1 VGVGATMQSLAEI
14 LSSDSGSLVLGIAA
28 LVAIA
33 APFVDRYFIRRRRL
47 AFRVLYNSKIGLSP
61 IPLHDGAN
69 GSAQADP
76 QLART
81 AHLLSRMSIVVI
93 RVRNTGGFDI
103 APGDFEIPMA
113 FTFGSRIVWDARVSD
128 ATGDDLRTSVRDGL
142 EFFTRETASP
152 QPPAEGAKLS
162 RVRALLPKRF
172 AELVSPEAPPTPEAP
187 EWHGVRLARLSLKR
201 KEKFKLVVVLR
212 ESDEHGEEISKEIE
226 HHARLAGGRIK
237 DDRKQRRITWP
248 IITTA
253 VGVLLTG
260 ALLATLIVSWSRPAQ
275 TVECAGGS
283 LAVEGSSAF
292 VPIIDSIAR
301 EYHGQ
306 CDGADITTRATGSVT
321 GVRALAPVSAAD
333 KDGLA
338 VLSDG
343 KSGEAGPDLASKP
356 VAVIVYSLVVN
367 RAAGVDR
374 LTVGQVKDIFS
385 GRVRNW
391 DQLRPGPSVPIGIVG
406 RGQESGTRKTFEQK
420 VLGGAEDRLTSDSC
434 RAPERDPSAATTRC
448 ERGTTSE
455 VLTEV
460 AAVPG
465 ALGYADV
472 PAAKA
477 AAAKDPQVTVVQL
490 DGRYP
495 DVTTIDAGYRFW
507 TIEYLYTKGVPA
519 NESVLKHF
527 LDYLSSS
534 TARAELQD
542 AGYTPCVAKDG
553 LLDRLC
559 TRPDS

>member
-1 VGVGATMQSLAEI
+1 MGVGATMQSLAEI
-14 LSSDSGSLVLGIAA
+14 LSSDSGSLVLGLAA
-28 LVAIA
+28 LVAMA

-61 IPLHDGAN
+61 IDLHDGEN

-76 QLART
+76 QLERT
-81 AHLLSRMSIVVI
+81 ARLLSRMSVVVI

-103 APGDFEIPMA
+103 APEDFEIPLS

-128 ATGDDLRTSVRDGL
+128 ATDDGLRQHVRDGL
-142 EFFTRETASP
+142 EFFTRDTP
-152 QPPAEGAKLS
+152 QRPVEGAKLS
-162 RVRALLPKRF
+162 RVRAWLPKRL
-172 AELVSPEAPPTPEAP
+172 AETPVPEAPA
-187 EWHGVRLARLSLKR
+187 WHGVRFARLSLKR

-212 ESDEHGEEISKEIE
+212 ESDGHDGEISKEIE
-226 HHARLAGGRIK
+226 HHARLAAGRIK
-237 DDRKQRRITWP
+237 DDRKQRRVTWP
-248 IITTA
+248 VVTTA

-260 ALLATLIVSWSRPAQ
+260 ALLATLLVSWSRPSGETAL
-275 TVECAGGS
+275 CATGKLS
-283 LAVEGSSAF
+283 VEGSSAF
-292 VPIIDSIAR
+292 VPIIKGIAA

-306 CDGADITTRATGSVT
+306 CDGAAITTRATGSVT
-321 GVRALAPVSAAD
+321 GVRALAPVDAA
-333 KDGLA
+333 GRNELA

-343 KSGEAGPDLASKP
+343 RSGEAGADLEAKA
-356 VAVIVYSLVVN
+356 VAVVVYTLVVN

-374 LTVGQVKDIFS
+374 LTTQQVKDIFG

-434 RAPERDPSAATTRC
+434 RKPERDPAAATTRC
-448 ERGTTSE
+448 ERGTTAE

-460 AAVPG
+460 GAVPG
-465 ALGYADV
+465 AIGYADV

-477 AAAKDPQVTVVQL
+477 AAAKDRQVGVVQL
-490 DGRYP
+490 DGHYP

-507 TIEYLYTKGVPA
+507 TVEYLYTKGVPD
-519 NESVLKHF
+519 NGSVLKRF
-527 LDYLSSS
+527 LDYLASP

-542 AGYTPCVAKDG
+542 AGFVPCVAKDG
-553 LLDRLC
+553 LLDPVC
-559 TRPDS
+559 TRADI

>member
-1 VGVGATMQSLAEI
+1 MGVGATMQSLAEI
-14 LSSDSGSLVLGIAA
+14 LSSDSGSLVLGLAA
-28 LVAIA
+28 LVAMA

-61 IPLHDGAN
+61 IDLHDGEN

-76 QLART
+76 QLERT
-81 AHLLSRMSIVVI
+81 ARLLSRMSVVVI
-93 RVRNTGGFDI
+93 RIRNTGGFDI
-103 APGDFEIPMA
+103 APDDFEIPLS

-128 ATGDDLRTSVRDGL
+128 ATDDGLRRHVREGL
-142 EFFTRETASP
+142 EFFTRDTP
-152 QPPAEGAKLS
+152 QPVESAKLS
-162 RVRALLPKRF
+162 RVRALLPKRL
-172 AELVSPEAPPTPEAP
+172 AGVPAPEAP

-201 KEKFKLVVVLR
+201 KEKFKLVIVLR
-212 ESDEHGEEISKEIE
+212 ESGDDDGEISKEIE
-226 HHARLAGGRIK
+226 HHARLAAGRIK
-237 DDRKQRRITWP
+237 DDRKQRRFGWP
-248 IITTA
+248 VITTA

-260 ALLATLIVSWSRPAQ
+260 ALLATLLVSWSRPSGETAL
-275 TVECAGGS
+275 CATGKLS
-283 LAVEGSSAF
+283 VEGSSAF
-292 VPIIDSIAR
+292 VPIIGGIAA

-306 CDGADITTRATGSVT
+306 CDGAAITTRATGSVT
-321 GVRALAPVSAAD
+321 GVRALAPLDAAG

-343 KSGEAGPDLASKP
+343 RSGEAGPELAAKA

-374 LTVGQVKDIFS
+374 LTTQQVKDIFS

-434 RAPERDPSAATTRC
+434 RKPERDPAAATTRC
-448 ERGTTSE
+448 ERGTTAE
-455 VLTEV
+455 VLTEI

-465 ALGYADV
+465 AIGYADV

-477 AAAKDPQVTVVQL
+477 AAARDQQVGVVQL
-490 DGRYP
+490 DGHYP

-507 TIEYLYTKGVPA
+507 TVEYLYTKGVPA
-519 NESVLKHF
+519 NESVLKAF
-527 LDYLSSS
+527 LDYLASA

-553 LLDRLC
+553 LLDPLC
-559 TRPDS
+559 TRPDI

>member
-1 VGVGATMQSLAEI
+1 MQSLAEI
-14 LSSDSGSLVLGIAA
+14 LSSDSGSLVLGLAA
-28 LVAIA
+28 LVAMA

-61 IPLHDGAN
+61 IDLHDGEN

-76 QLART
+76 QLERT
-81 AHLLSRMSIVVI
+81 ARLLSRMSVVVI
-93 RVRNTGGFDI
+93 RIRNTGGFDI
-103 APGDFEIPMA
+103 APDDFEIPLS

-128 ATGDDLRTSVRDGL
+128 ATDDGLRRHVREGL
-142 EFFTRETASP
+142 EFFTRDTP
-152 QPPAEGAKLS
+152 QPVESAKLS
-162 RVRALLPKRF
+162 RVRALLPKRL
-172 AELVSPEAPPTPEAP
+172 AGVPAPEAP

-201 KEKFKLVVVLR
+201 KEKFKLVIVLR
-212 ESDEHGEEISKEIE
+212 ESGDDDGEISKEIE
-226 HHARLAGGRIK
+226 HHARLAAGRIK
-237 DDRKQRRITWP
+237 DDRKQRRFGWP
-248 IITTA
+248 VITTA

-260 ALLATLIVSWSRPAQ
+260 ALLATLLVSWSRPSGETAL
-275 TVECAGGS
+275 CATGKLS
-283 LAVEGSSAF
+283 VEGSSAF
-292 VPIIDSIAR
+292 VPIIGGIAA

-306 CDGADITTRATGSVT
+306 CDGAAITTRATGSVT
-321 GVRALAPVSAAD
+321 GVRALAPLDAAG

-343 KSGEAGPDLASKP
+343 RSGEAGPELAAKA

-374 LTVGQVKDIFS
+374 LTTQQVKDIFS

-434 RAPERDPSAATTRC
+434 RKPERDPAAATTRC
-448 ERGTTSE
+448 ERGTTAE
-455 VLTEV
+455 VLTEI

-465 ALGYADV
+465 AIGYADV

-477 AAAKDPQVTVVQL
+477 AAARDQQVGVVQL
-490 DGRYP
+490 DGHYP

-507 TIEYLYTKGVPA
+507 TVEYLYTKGVPA
-519 NESVLKHF
+519 NESVLKAF
-527 LDYLSSS
+527 LDYLASA

-553 LLDRLC
+553 LLDPLC
-559 TRPDS
+559 TRPDI